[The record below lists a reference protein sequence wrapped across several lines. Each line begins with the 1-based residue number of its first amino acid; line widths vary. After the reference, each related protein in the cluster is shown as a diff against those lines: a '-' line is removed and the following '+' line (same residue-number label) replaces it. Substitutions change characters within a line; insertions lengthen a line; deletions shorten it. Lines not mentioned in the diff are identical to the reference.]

1 MGVKKAEELPPTRNR
16 GCGALHRR
24 RSSVQ
29 FRPFHG
35 PGSRV
40 KSLGSSLAPRRS
52 DGGGWPGLGCG
63 GAAGPR
69 WGRGSARRSERAV
82 ALGFGWRSRCRG

>member
-1 MGVKKAEELPPTRNR
+1 MGVKKTEGLPAVRNR
-16 GCGALHRR
+16 GCGALHQR

-29 FRPFHG
+29 FRPLHG

-52 DGGGWPGLGCG
+52 DGGVGRVWGAAERRVHG
-63 GAAGPR
+63 GAGALRGGARGR
-69 WGRGSARRSERAV
+69 WR
-82 ALGFGWRSRCRG
+82 